1 METISG
7 IGDGVFWVGLIAL
20 LLDQGVGV
28 EGFAVAALVRLGPRA
43 ILSAPAGVLAD
54 RVDRRRLLVALDI
67 GRAAVMVVLAIAGH
81 QSGRSTLL
89 IAGVLVAYTLAAPYR
104 PALSAALP
112 LVAGERGLSSATALI
127 GTIRQLM
134 TFIGPV
140 VGAIVIHHTSPA
152 VAFWVNAASF
162 ALSGLLVASVSELGG
177 NPARTNI
184 ALGDHRANWW
194 LQFAGGWREVIATS
208 GLGVVAALAFVMYAV
223 RGAEL
228 VLLVLVSEDQL
239 SLGTSGVGVLT
250 GAVGL
255 GALCA
260 LPVASRVAGSDRPDV
275 VVLLS
280 LASTAIPTA
289 LLGIVQSPVIACIVL
304 FQVGLGI
311 VAFEVVSVMLL
322 QRLTRREMSG
332 RVFGLVGTATNAGK
346 LLGAV
351 LTPAVVI
358 ALGLTTTLVLL
369 GTVVAVAGVFC
380 GPALVRMSRESRR
393 SAAKMRPIV
402 RTLSTLGV
410 FDGASPFALEQVAAA
425 LRTEHFDDGTVVLA
439 EGDPADD
446 MFVIRSGR
454 FVVTAHGQQIDALRD
469 GDWFGEIGLLQ
480 RRGRTATVIA
490 ATDAEVWRIPG
501 AVFLSALEEGA
512 AEPTALMEVM
522 AARLGRT
529 AAAAASAPNTPTSAT

>member
-1 METISG
+1 M
-7 IGDGVFWVGLIAL
+7 
-20 LLDQGVGV
+20 
-28 EGFAVAALVRLGPRA
+28 
-43 ILSAPAGVLAD
+43 
-54 RVDRRRLLVALDI
+54 
-67 GRAAVMVVLAIAGH
+67 
-81 QSGRSTLL
+81 
-89 IAGVLVAYTLAAPYR
+89 YK
-104 PALSAALP
+104 
-112 LVAGERGLSSATALI
+112 
-127 GTIRQLM
+127 RQ
-134 TFIGPV
+134 
-140 VGAIVIHHTSPA
+140 
-152 VAFWVNAASF
+152 
-162 ALSGLLVASVSELGG
+162 
-177 NPARTNI
+177 
-184 ALGDHRANWW
+184 
-194 LQFAGGWREVIATS
+194 
-208 GLGVVAALAFVMYAV
+208 
-223 RGAEL
+223 
-228 VLLVLVSEDQL
+228 
-239 SLGTSGVGVLT
+239 
-250 GAVGL
+250 
-255 GALCA
+255 
-260 LPVASRVAGSDRPDV
+260 V